1 MLKDLIIGQYW
12 PGNSFVHRLDPR
24 IKIVAVLILVITLL
38 LTDRWPGN
46 ALLAIFALMVISLA
60 RIPGRSLYRGLRPLR
75 WFILLTFFLHLF
87 FTPGVALALPGP
99 LKMITREGLDNG
111 LLMGFRFLLLIV
123 ITALLTLTTSPIKFT
138 VGLER
143 LLRPLRRVGL
153 PVSEMALMMSIALR
167 FIPTMT
173 EEADQIMKAQEARGA
188 VFKSGELKNRLR
200 ALLALVIPLLIG
212 SFQRAEELAVA
223 MEARGFHGVEGRSS
237 MQELRAGP
245 LEHLAWIVALMV
257 GAAAI
262 FLNKM

>member
-1 MLKDLIIGQYW
+1 
-12 PGNSFVHRLDPR
+12 
-24 IKIVAVLILVITLL
+24 
-38 LTDRWPGN
+38 
-46 ALLAIFALMVISLA
+46 
-60 RIPGRSLYRGLRPLR
+60 
-75 WFILLTFFLHLF
+75 
-87 FTPGVALALPGP
+87 
-99 LKMITREGLDNG
+99 MITREGLDNG